1 VVVITGEKFNN
12 LVSITQGLS
21 ESDAV
26 VTVGIKYLNA
36 ESGTGFEIIH

>member
-26 VTVGIKYLNA
+26 VTVGIKNRNA
-36 ESGTGFEIIH
+36 ESGAGIESIY